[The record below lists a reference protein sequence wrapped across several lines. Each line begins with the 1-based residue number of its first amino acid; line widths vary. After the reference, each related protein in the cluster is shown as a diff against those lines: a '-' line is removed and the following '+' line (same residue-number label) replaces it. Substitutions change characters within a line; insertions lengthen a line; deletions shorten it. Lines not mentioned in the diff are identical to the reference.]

1 MKLFSVLLATWG
13 TIAYTCRGDKNMAKK
28 KTLFECQACGF
39 QSPRWMGK
47 CTGCGEWESMVE
59 LSTEQIK
66 FLKETSTATSS
77 SSLGS
82 KAKPITQIG
91 EDNIT
96 RFSSGSRELDLVLGG
111 GIVPGSL
118 TLIGGSPGIGKSTL
132 LLKIA
137 GNLAMQSQKVLYV
150 SGEES
155 AGQIKMRANRLEANH
170 DQLYLLPE
178 INLQSVLAE
187 IANDSY
193 EFIVIDSIQTLYSDE
208 TPSAPGSVT
217 QVRTITFELMRIA
230 KSLHIPIFIIGHIT
244 KDGSIAG
251 PRVLEH
257 MVDTVLYFEGDTN
270 SELRLLRGFK
280 NRFGSAN
287 EVGIFEM
294 NKEGLNDAKSM
305 AGKFFNK
312 EKLQSGSALTV
323 IMEGSRPI
331 IIEVQALVSESY
343 GHPKRSSTGF
353 DNNRLTMLL
362 ALLEKKLDLPLGTY
376 DVFINIS
383 GGIKINEPSADLAI
397 IAAIL
402 SSYRDRELST
412 ETLFIGEVS
421 LTGEIREVRGL
432 TQRLKE
438 IQTQGFT
445 KAVIPNKPIEETEI
459 KCFIADEVSKVVEWM

>member
-1 MKLFSVLLATWG
+1 M
-13 TIAYTCRGDKNMAKK
+13 
-28 KTLFECQACGF
+28 
-39 QSPRWMGK
+39 
-47 CTGCGEWESMVE
+47 
-59 LSTEQIK
+59 EQ
-66 FLKETSTATSS
+66 TR
-77 SSLGS
+77 
-82 KAKPITQIG
+82 AKPITQIE
-91 EDNIT
+91 ED
-96 RFSSGSRELDLVLGG
+96 RLVRLSSGSKELDLVLGG

-137 GNLAMQSQKVLYV
+137 GNLAQRSQRVLYV

-155 AGQIKMRANRLEANH
+155 AGQIKMRANRLGANH
-170 DQLYLLPE
+170 DELYLLPE
-178 INLQSVLAE
+178 INLQSVISE
-187 IANDSY
+187 IKRQSY
-193 EFIVIDSIQTLYSDE
+193 QLIVIDSIQTLYSEE

-217 QVRTITFELMRIA
+217 QVRSITFELMRIA
-230 KSLHIPIFIIGHIT
+230 KSQLIPIFIIGHIT

-280 NRFGSAN
+280 NRFGSTN

-294 NKEGLNDAKSM
+294 NKEGLIDAKSM

-362 ALLEKKLDLPLGTY
+362 ALLEKKLDLPLASY

-383 GGIKINEPSADLAI
+383 GGIKISEPSADLAI

-402 SSYRDRELST
+402 SSYRNRKLST
-412 ETLFIGEVS
+412 ETLFLGEVS
-421 LTGEIREVRGL
+421 LTGEIRDVSSL
-432 TQRLKE
+432 SQRLKE

-445 KAVIPNKPIEETEI
+445 KAVIPNAPIEETPI

>member
-1 MKLFSVLLATWG
+1 
-13 TIAYTCRGDKNMAKK
+13 MAKK

-47 CTGCGEWESMVE
+47 CTSCGEWESMIE
-59 LSTEQIK
+59 LTTEQIK
-66 FLKETSTATSS
+66 FLKETASASRSIKNKALPITDIQEDNVTRSTS
-77 SSLGS
+77 GS
-82 KAKPITQIG
+82 K
-91 EDNIT
+91 
-96 RFSSGSRELDLVLGG
+96 ELDLVLGG
-111 GIVPGSL
+111 GVVPGSL

-137 GNLAMQSQKVLYV
+137 GNLSNQGTKVLYV

-155 AGQIKMRANRLEANH
+155 AGQIKLRANRLGANH
-170 DQLYLLPE
+170 NNLYLLSE
-178 INLQSVLAE
+178 INLGSVLSE
-187 IANDSY
+187 INNENY
-193 EFIVIDSIQTLYSDE
+193 GFIVIDSIQTLYSEE
-208 TPSAPGSVT
+208 TTSAPGSVT

-257 MVDTVLYFEGDTN
+257 MVDTVLYFEGDSN

-280 NRFGSAN
+280 NRFGSTN

-294 NKEGLNDAKSM
+294 NREGLSDAKSM
-305 AGKFFNK
+305 AGRFFNK

-331 IIEVQALVSESY
+331 IVEIQALVSEAY

-353 DNNRLTMLL
+353 DNNRLGMLL

-383 GGIKINEPSADLAI
+383 GGIKVQEPSADLAI

-402 SSYRDRELST
+402 SSYRERELSA
-412 ETLFIGEVS
+412 ETLFLGEVS
-421 LTGEIREVRGL
+421 LTGEIREIPGL
-432 TQRLKE
+432 SNRLKE
-438 IQTQGFT
+438 IETQGFT
-445 KAVIPNKPIEETEI
+445 KAVIPNKPLEKTNV
-459 KCFIADEVSKVVEWM
+459 KCFIANEVSKVVEWM

>member
-1 MKLFSVLLATWG
+1 
-13 TIAYTCRGDKNMAKK
+13 MAKK

-47 CTGCGEWESMVE
+47 CTSCGEWESMQE
-59 LSTEQIK
+59 LNEEQIK
-66 FLKETSTATSS
+66 FLKQTKESTSLSTRSQAT
-77 SSLGS
+77 
-82 KAKPITQIG
+82 PITEIE

-96 RFSSGSRELDLVLGG
+96 RFSSGSKELDLVLGG

-118 TLIGGSPGIGKSTL
+118 TLIGGSPGVGKSTL

-137 GNLAMQSQKVLYV
+137 GNLARTKQKVLYV

-155 AGQIKMRANRLEANH
+155 AGQIKLRANRLQAN
-170 DQLYLLPE
+170 DKNLYLLPE
-178 INLQSVLAE
+178 INLDGVIGE
-187 IANDSY
+187 IKNQPY
-193 EFIVIDSIQTLYSDE
+193 ELIIIDSIQTLYSE
-208 TPSAPGSVT
+208 ATPSAPGSVT

-270 SELRLLRGFK
+270 SDLRLLRGFK
-280 NRFGSAN
+280 NRFGATN

-312 EKLQSGSALTV
+312 QKLQSGSALTV

-331 IIEVQALVSESY
+331 IIEVQALVAEAY
-343 GHPKRSSTGF
+343 GNPKRSSTGF
-353 DNNRLTMLL
+353 DNNRLGMLL

-383 GGIKINEPSADLAI
+383 GGIKINEPSADLAV
-397 IAAIL
+397 IASIL
-402 SSYRDRELST
+402 SSYRDRALSADA
-412 ETLFIGEVS
+412 LFLGEVS
-421 LTGEIREVRGL
+421 LTGEIREIANL
-432 TQRLKE
+432 SQRLKE
-438 IQTQGFT
+438 IETQGFQ
-445 KAVIPNKPIEETEI
+445 KAIIPNKPLEDTSI
-459 KCFIADEVSKVVEWM
+459 KCFIANEVSKVVEWM

>member
-1 MKLFSVLLATWG
+1 
-13 TIAYTCRGDKNMAKK
+13 MAKK

-47 CTGCGEWESMVE
+47 CTSCGAWETMVE
-59 LSTEQIK
+59 LTAEQIR
-66 FLKETSTATSS
+66 FVKEKSS
-77 SSLGS
+77 HTTPHSSA
-82 KAKPITQIG
+82 KAKPITEID
-91 EDNIT
+91 EENIV
-96 RFSSGSRELDLVLGG
+96 RFASGSRELDLVLGG

-137 GNLAMQSQKVLYV
+137 GNLAQTGKTVLYV

-155 AGQIKMRANRLEANH
+155 AGQIKMRANRLNANH
-170 DQLYLLPE
+170 TALYLLPE
-178 INLQSVLAE
+178 INLQEVLSE
-187 IANDSY
+187 IIEGSY
-193 EFIVIDSIQTLYSDE
+193 QFVVIDSIQTLYSDE

-230 KSLHIPIFIIGHIT
+230 KSMQIPIFIIGHIT

-257 MVDTVLYFEGDTN
+257 MVDTVLYFEGDSN

-280 NRFGSAN
+280 NRFGSTN

-294 NKEGLNDAKSM
+294 NREGLNDAKSM
-305 AGKFFNK
+305 AGRFFNK
-312 EKLQSGSALTV
+312 ERLQSGSALTV

-343 GHPKRSSTGF
+343 GQARRSSTGF
-353 DNNRLTMLL
+353 DNSRLMMLL
-362 ALLEKKLDLPLGTY
+362 ALLEKKLDLPLGSY

-383 GGIKINEPSADLAI
+383 GGIKISEPSADLAI

-421 LTGEIREVRGL
+421 LTGEIREVSGL

-445 KAVIPNKPIEETEI
+445 RAVIPNKPIEETRI
-459 KCFIADEVSKVVEWM
+459 KCFIADEVSRIVEWM

>member
-1 MKLFSVLLATWG
+1 
-13 TIAYTCRGDKNMAKK
+13 MAKK

-47 CTGCGEWESMVE
+47 CTSCNEWETMIE
-59 LSTEQIK
+59 LTADQIK
-66 FLKETSTATSS
+66 FLKETSSS
-77 SSLGS
+77 SSSASALR
-82 KAKPITQIG
+82 KALPITEVN

-96 RFSSGSRELDLVLGG
+96 RFPSGSKELDLVLGG

-137 GNLAMQSQKVLYV
+137 GNLAKTEKKVLYV

-155 AGQIKMRANRLEANH
+155 AGQIKLRANRLDANH
-170 DQLYLLPE
+170 EKLYLLSE
-178 INLQSVLAE
+178 INLGSVMNE
-187 IANDSY
+187 IASEDY
-193 EFIVIDSIQTLYSDE
+193 KFIVIDSIQTLYSEE

-230 KSLHIPIFIIGHIT
+230 KSKHIPIFIIGHIT

-280 NRFGSAN
+280 NRFGSTN

-312 EKLQSGSALTV
+312 DKLQSGSALTV

-331 IIEVQALVSESY
+331 IIEVQALVSEAY
-343 GHPKRSSTGF
+343 GHAKRSSTGF
-353 DNNRLTMLL
+353 DNNRLGMLL

-402 SSYRDRELST
+402 SSYRNRELSS
-412 ETLFIGEVS
+412 ETLFMGEVS
-421 LTGEIREVRGL
+421 LTGEIREVSGL

-438 IQTQGFT
+438 TETQGFT
-445 KAVIPNKPIEETEI
+445 KAVIPNKPMENTNI
-459 KCFIADEVSKVVEWM
+459 KCFVADEVSKVVEWM

>member
-1 MKLFSVLLATWG
+1 
-13 TIAYTCRGDKNMAKK
+13 MAKK

-47 CTGCGEWESMVE
+47 CTSCNEWETMVE
-59 LSTEQIK
+59 LTTDQIK
-66 FLKETSTATSS
+66 FLKETSSS
-77 SSLGS
+77 SSSAAALR
-82 KAKPITQIG
+82 KAMPITEVN

-96 RFSSGSRELDLVLGG
+96 RFASGSKELDLVLGG
-111 GIVPGSL
+111 GVVPGSL

-137 GNLAMQSQKVLYV
+137 GNLAKKEQKVLYV

-155 AGQIKMRANRLEANH
+155 AGQIKLRANRLDANH
-170 DQLYLLPE
+170 NNLYLLSE
-178 INLQSVLAE
+178 INLSAVVNE
-187 IANDSY
+187 IANEAY
-193 EFIVIDSIQTLYSDE
+193 EFIVIDSIQTLYSEE

-230 KSLHIPIFIIGHIT
+230 KSQHIPIFIIGHIT

-280 NRFGSAN
+280 NRFGSTN

-305 AGKFFNK
+305 AGRFFNK

-343 GHPKRSSTGF
+343 GHAKRSSTGF
-353 DNNRLTMLL
+353 DNNRLGMLL

-383 GGIKINEPSADLAI
+383 GGIKVNEPSADLAI

-402 SSYRDRELST
+402 SSYRDRELSS
-412 ETLFIGEVS
+412 ETLFLGEVS
-421 LTGEIREVRGL
+421 LTGEIREVSGL

-438 IQTQGFT
+438 IETQGFK
-445 KAVIPNKPIEETEI
+445 KAVIPNKPMEKTNI

>member
-1 MKLFSVLLATWG
+1 
-13 TIAYTCRGDKNMAKK
+13 MAKK
-28 KTLFECQACGF
+28 KTIFECQACGF

-47 CTGCGEWESMVE
+47 CTSCNQWETMVE
-59 LSTEQIK
+59 LTSDQIK
-66 FLKETSTATSS
+66 FLEETSKHHSIS
-77 SSLGS
+77 GLS
-82 KAKPITQIG
+82 KAKSITEIE
-91 EDNIT
+91 EDNT
-96 RFSSGSRELDLVLGG
+96 VRFSSGSKELDVVLGG

-118 TLIGGSPGIGKSTL
+118 TLIGGSPGVGKSTL

-137 GNLAMQSQKVLYV
+137 GNIAKRGEKVLYV

-155 AGQIKMRANRLEANH
+155 AGQIKLRANRLEANH
-170 DQLYLLPE
+170 ENLFLLPE
-178 INLQSVLAE
+178 INLNHILHE
-187 IANDSY
+187 IGNQDY
-193 EFIVIDSIQTLYSDE
+193 DLIVIDSIQTLYTDDN
-208 TPSAPGSVT
+208 PSAPGSVT
-217 QVRTITFELMRIA
+217 QVRTITFELMRVA

-270 SELRLLRGFK
+270 SDLRLLRGFK
-280 NRFGSAN
+280 NRFGATN

-294 NKEGLNDAKSM
+294 NKSGLNDAKSVG
-305 AGKFFNK
+305 GKFFNK

-331 IIEVQALVSESY
+331 IVEIQALVAEAY

-353 DNNRLTMLL
+353 DNNRLGMLL

-376 DVFINIS
+376 DVFVNIA

-402 SSYRDRELST
+402 SSYRDRKLSS
-412 ETLFIGEVS
+412 ETLFLGEVS
-421 LTGEIREVRGL
+421 LTGEIREISNL
-432 TQRLKE
+432 ALRLKE
-438 IQTQGFT
+438 METQGFT
-445 KAVIPNKPIEETEI
+445 KAVIPMKPLEETAI

>member
-1 MKLFSVLLATWG
+1 
-13 TIAYTCRGDKNMAKK
+13 
-28 KTLFECQACGF
+28 
-39 QSPRWMGK
+39 
-47 CTGCGEWESMVE
+47 MVE
-59 LSTEQIK
+59 LTTDQIK
-66 FLKETSTATSS
+66 FLKETASAAQTSIHPKAT
-77 SSLGS
+77 
-82 KAKPITQIG
+82 PITEVN

-96 RFSSGSRELDLVLGG
+96 RFPSGSKELDLVLGG

-137 GNLAMQSQKVLYV
+137 GNLAHQNRQVLYV

-155 AGQIKMRANRLEANH
+155 AGQIKLRANRLQANH
-170 DQLYLLPE
+170 DNLYLLSEISLNAVIAE
-178 INLQSVLAE
+178 INNRDYA
-187 IANDSY
+187 
-193 EFIVIDSIQTLYSDE
+193 FIVIDSIQTLYAEE

-257 MVDTVLYFEGDTN
+257 MVDTVLYFEGDSN

-280 NRFGSAN
+280 NRFGSTN

-305 AGKFFNK
+305 AGRFFNK

-353 DNNRLTMLL
+353 DNNRLGMLL

-402 SSYRDRELST
+402 SSYRERELSA
-412 ETLFIGEVS
+412 ETLFLGEVS
-421 LTGEIREVRGL
+421 LTGEVREISGL

-438 IQTQGFT
+438 IETQGFK
-445 KAVIPNKPIEETEI
+445 KAVIPNKPLESTKI
-459 KCFIADEVSKVVEWM
+459 KCFIANEVSKVVEWM

>member
-1 MKLFSVLLATWG
+1 
-13 TIAYTCRGDKNMAKK
+13 MAKQ

-39 QSPRWMGK
+39 QSPRWLGK
-47 CTGCGEWESMVE
+47 CTGCNQWDTMME

-66 FLKETSTATSS
+66 FVEETKRVHSF
-77 SSLGS
+77 GS
-82 KAKPITQIG
+82 PTKAMSITEITQ
-91 EDNIT
+91 ENIE
-96 RFSSGSRELDLVLGG
+96 RFSSGSKELDLVLGG

-137 GNLAMQSQKVLYV
+137 GNLAKTNMNVLYV

-155 AGQIKMRANRLEANH
+155 TGQIKLRANRLDANEKA
-170 DQLYLLPE
+170 LFLLAE
-178 INLQSVLAE
+178 INLQNILQE
-187 IANDSY
+187 INSKKY
-193 EFIVIDSIQTLYSDE
+193 GFIIIDSIQTLYSDE

-217 QVRTITFELMRIA
+217 QVRTITFELMRMA
-230 KSLHIPIFIIGHIT
+230 KSLEIPIFIIGHIT

-280 NRFGSAN
+280 NRFGSTN

-294 NKEGLNDAKSM
+294 SKNGLLDAKTM
-305 AGKFFNK
+305 AGRFFNK
-312 EKLQSGSALTV
+312 EKLSSGSALTV

-331 IIEVQALVSESY
+331 IIEIQALVSEAY

-353 DNNRLTMLL
+353 DNNRLNMLL

-376 DVFINIS
+376 DVFVNIS

-402 SSYRDRELST
+402 SSYRNRELSS
-412 ETLFIGEVS
+412 ETIFLGEVS
-421 LTGEIREVRGL
+421 LTGEIREIPALG
-432 TQRLKE
+432 QRLKE
-438 IQTQGFT
+438 IATQGFS
-445 KAVIPNKPIEETEI
+445 KAVIPNKPLEKTSI
-459 KCFIADEVSKVVEWM
+459 KCYIANEVAKVVEWM

>member
-1 MKLFSVLLATWG
+1 
-13 TIAYTCRGDKNMAKK
+13 MAKK

-47 CTGCGEWESMVE
+47 CTSCNEWETMVE
-59 LSTEQIK
+59 LTADQIK
-66 FLKETSTATSS
+66 FLKETSGSS
-77 SSLGS
+77 TNALR
-82 KAKPITQIG
+82 KAMPITQVN
-91 EDNIT
+91 EDNII
-96 RFSSGSRELDLVLGG
+96 RFPSGSKELDLVLGG
-111 GIVPGSL
+111 GVVPGSL

-137 GNLAMQSQKVLYV
+137 GNLAKTRKKVLYV

-155 AGQIKMRANRLEANH
+155 AGQIKLRANRLDANH
-170 DQLYLLPE
+170 DNLFLLSE
-178 INLQSVLAE
+178 INLTSVLNE
-187 IANDSY
+187 IANANY

-230 KSLHIPIFIIGHIT
+230 KSMHIPIFIIGHIT

-257 MVDTVLYFEGDTN
+257 MVDTVLYFEGDSN

-280 NRFGSAN
+280 NRFGSTN

-305 AGKFFNK
+305 AGRFFNK

-331 IIEVQALVSESY
+331 IIEVQALVSEAY
-343 GHPKRSSTGF
+343 GHAKRSSTGF
-353 DNNRLTMLL
+353 DNNRLNMLL

-383 GGIKINEPSADLAI
+383 GGIKVNEPSADLAI

-402 SSYRDRELST
+402 SSYRNRELSS
-412 ETLFIGEVS
+412 ETLFLGEVS
-421 LTGEIREVRGL
+421 LTGEIREVSGL

-438 IQTQGFT
+438 IETQGFT
-445 KAVIPNKPIEETEI
+445 KAVIPNRAMEATNI
-459 KCFIADEVSKVVEWM
+459 KCFVADEVSKVVEWM

>member
-1 MKLFSVLLATWG
+1 
-13 TIAYTCRGDKNMAKK
+13 
-28 KTLFECQACGF
+28 
-39 QSPRWMGK
+39 MGK
-47 CTGCGEWESMVE
+47 CTACGAWETMVE
-59 LSTEQIK
+59 LTGEQIK
-66 FLKETSTATSS
+66 FLKESSVSS
-77 SSLGS
+77 SASSAGS
-82 KAKPITQIG
+82 KAKPITEIS

-137 GNLAMQSQKVLYV
+137 GNLAKQSQKVLYV

-155 AGQIKMRANRLEANH
+155 AGQIKMRANRLESNH
-170 DQLYLLPE
+170 EKLYLLPE
-178 INLQSVLAE
+178 INLQTVLNE
-187 IANDSY
+187 IANESY
-193 EFIVIDSIQTLYSDE
+193 QFIVIDSIQTLYSDE

-217 QVRTITFELMRIA
+217 QVRTITFELMRVA
-230 KSLHIPIFIIGHIT
+230 KSLQIPIFIIGHIT

-257 MVDTVLYFEGDTN
+257 MVDTVLYFEGDSN

-280 NRFGSAN
+280 NRFGSTN

-343 GHPKRSSTGF
+343 GNPRRSSTGF

-421 LTGEIREVRGL
+421 LTGEIREVSGL

-445 KAVIPNKPIEETEI
+445 KAVIPNKPIEETKI
-459 KCFIADEVSKVVEWM
+459 KYFIADEVSKIVEWM

>member
-1 MKLFSVLLATWG
+1 
-13 TIAYTCRGDKNMAKK
+13 MAKK

-47 CTGCGEWESMVE
+47 CTSCGEWESMVE
-59 LSTEQIK
+59 LTADQIK
-66 FLKETSTATSS
+66 FLKETAASSSTAT
-77 SSLGS
+77 
-82 KAKPITQIG
+82 KAKATPITEVN

-96 RFSSGSRELDLVLGG
+96 RFASGSRELDLVLGG

-137 GNLAMQSQKVLYV
+137 GNLTQQNKPVLYV

-155 AGQIKMRANRLEANH
+155 AGQIKLRANRLGANH
-170 DQLYLLPE
+170 DKLYLLSE
-178 INLQSVLAE
+178 INLTSVIAE
-187 IANDSY
+187 INNRNYD
-193 EFIVIDSIQTLYSDE
+193 FIVIDSIQTLYSDE

-257 MVDTVLYFEGDTN
+257 MVDTVLYFEGDSN

-280 NRFGSAN
+280 NRFGSTN

-294 NKEGLNDAKSM
+294 NKEGLSDAKSM
-305 AGKFFNK
+305 AGRFFNK
-312 EKLQSGSALTV
+312 EKLQSGSALTI

-331 IIEVQALVSESY
+331 IIEVQALVSEAY

-353 DNNRLTMLL
+353 DNNRLNMLL

-383 GGIKINEPSADLAI
+383 GGIKITEPAADLAI

-402 SSYRDRELST
+402 SSYRDRELSS
-412 ETLFIGEVS
+412 ETLFLGEVS
-421 LTGEIREVRGL
+421 LTGEIREISGL

-438 IQTQGFT
+438 METQGFK
-445 KAVIPNKPIEETEI
+445 KAVIPNKPLENTHI

>member
-1 MKLFSVLLATWG
+1 
-13 TIAYTCRGDKNMAKK
+13 MAKK

-47 CTGCGEWESMVE
+47 CTGCGEWDTMSE
-59 LSTEQIK
+59 LSNEQIK
-66 FLKETSTATSS
+66 FLKDTASVNPQHSST
-77 SSLGS
+77 
-82 KAKPITQIG
+82 KAIPITEVG

-137 GNLAMQSQKVLYV
+137 GNLARDSRKVLYV

-170 DQLYLLPE
+170 NHLYLLSE

-187 IANDSY
+187 ISKEPY
-193 EFIVIDSIQTLYSDE
+193 QFIVIDSIQTLYSDE

-217 QVRTITFELMRIA
+217 QVRTITFELMRVA
-230 KSLHIPIFIIGHIT
+230 KSQLIPIFIIGHIT

-280 NRFGSAN
+280 NRFGSTN

-312 EKLQSGSALTV
+312 DKLQSGSALAV

-376 DVFINIS
+376 DVFINVS

-421 LTGEIREVRGL
+421 LTGEIREVSGL

-445 KAVIPNKPIEETEI
+445 KAIIPNKPIEETSI
-459 KCFIADEVSKVVEWM
+459 KCFVADEVSKVVEWM

>member
-1 MKLFSVLLATWG
+1 
-13 TIAYTCRGDKNMAKK
+13 MAKK

-39 QSPRWMGK
+39 QTPRWMGK
-47 CTGCGEWESMVE
+47 CPSCNEWESLIE

-66 FLKETSTATSS
+66 FLKETSSVASS
-77 SSLGS
+77 PSQS
-82 KAKPITQIG
+82 KATPITQIN

-96 RFSSGSRELDLVLGG
+96 RFASGSKELDLVLGG
-111 GIVPGSL
+111 GVVPGSL

-137 GNLAMQSQKVLYV
+137 GNLAQRDKTVLYV

-155 AGQIKMRANRLEANH
+155 AGQIKLRANRL
-170 DQLYLLPE
+170 
-178 INLQSVLAE
+178 
-187 IANDSY
+187 
-193 EFIVIDSIQTLYSDE
+193 FIVIDSIQTLYSDE

-280 NRFGSAN
+280 NRFGSTN

-294 NKEGLNDAKSM
+294 NAAGLNDAKSM
-305 AGKFFNK
+305 AGRFFDK

-343 GHPKRSSTGF
+343 GHAKRSSTGF
-353 DNNRLTMLL
+353 DNNRLNMLL

-383 GGIKINEPSADLAI
+383 GGIKINEPAADLAI

-402 SSYRDRELST
+402 SSYRDRELSA
-412 ETLFIGEVS
+412 ETLFLGEVS
-421 LTGEIREVRGL
+421 LTGEIREVSGL

-438 IQTQGFT
+438 IETQGFK
-445 KAVIPNKPIEETEI
+445 KAIVPAKPLEKSTI
-459 KCFIADEVSKVVEWM
+459 KCFVADEVSKVVEWIFI

>member
-1 MKLFSVLLATWG
+1 
-13 TIAYTCRGDKNMAKK
+13 
-28 KTLFECQACGF
+28 
-39 QSPRWMGK
+39 MGK
-47 CTGCGEWESMVE
+47 CTGCGEWETMVE

-66 FLKETSTATSS
+66 FLKETATASS
-77 SSLGS
+77 ARPAS

-91 EDNIT
+91 EDNII

-137 GNLAMQSQKVLYV
+137 GNLAQRSQKVLYV

-155 AGQIKMRANRLEANH
+155 AGQIKMRANRLNANH

-178 INLQSVLAE
+178 INLQSVLTE
-187 IANDSY
+187 IINESY
-193 EFIVIDSIQTLYSDE
+193 KFIVIDSIQTLYSDT

-280 NRFGSAN
+280 NRFGSTN

-305 AGKFFNK
+305 AGKFFDK

-331 IIEVQALVSESY
+331 IVEVQALVSESY

-383 GGIKINEPSADLAI
+383 GGIKVNEPSADLAI

-421 LTGEIREVRGL
+421 LTGEIREVSGL

-445 KAVIPNKPIEETEI
+445 KAVIPNKPIETTKI
-459 KCFIADEVSKVVEWM
+459 KCFIADEVSKVMEWM

>member
-1 MKLFSVLLATWG
+1 
-13 TIAYTCRGDKNMAKK
+13 MAKK

-47 CTGCGEWESMVE
+47 CTSCNEWETMVE
-59 LSTEQIK
+59 LTNEQIK
-66 FLKETSTATSS
+66 FLKETSSS
-77 SSLGS
+77 SMTASSLR
-82 KAKPITQIG
+82 KAMPITQVN

-96 RFSSGSRELDLVLGG
+96 RFLSGSKELDLVLGG
-111 GIVPGSL
+111 GVVPGSL

-137 GNLAMQSQKVLYV
+137 GNLAKNDKKVLYV

-155 AGQIKMRANRLEANH
+155 AGQIKLRANRLDANH
-170 DQLYLLPE
+170 DNLYLLSE
-178 INLQSVLAE
+178 INLSTVQNE
-187 IANDSY
+187 IINDDY
-193 EFIVIDSIQTLYSDE
+193 GFIVIDSIQTLYSED

-230 KSLHIPIFIIGHIT
+230 KSRHIPIFIIGHIT

-257 MVDTVLYFEGDTN
+257 MVDIVLYFEGDTN

-280 NRFGSAN
+280 NRFGSTN

-331 IIEVQALVSESY
+331 IIEVQALVSEAY
-343 GHPKRSSTGF
+343 GHAKRSSTGF
-353 DNNRLTMLL
+353 DNNRLGMLL

-402 SSYRDRELST
+402 SSYRDRELSS
-412 ETLFIGEVS
+412 ETLFLGEVS
-421 LTGEIREVRGL
+421 LTGEIREVSGL

-438 IQTQGFT
+438 IETQGFT
-445 KAVIPNKPIEETEI
+445 KAVIPNKPMKKTNI
-459 KCFIADEVSKVVEWM
+459 KCFVADEVSKVVEWM

>member
-1 MKLFSVLLATWG
+1 
-13 TIAYTCRGDKNMAKK
+13 MAKK

-39 QSPRWMGK
+39 QTPRWMGK
-47 CTGCGEWESMVE
+47 CPSCNEWESLVE
-59 LSTEQIK
+59 LNTEQIK
-66 FLKETSTATSS
+66 YLKETSALSAV
-77 SSLGS
+77 GKKS
-82 KAKPITQIG
+82 KAQPITAID

-96 RFSSGSRELDLVLGG
+96 RFPSGSKELDLVLGG

-118 TLIGGSPGIGKSTL
+118 TLIGGSPGVGKSTL

-137 GNLAMQSQKVLYV
+137 GNLAKSDKDVLYV

-155 AGQIKMRANRLEANH
+155 AGQIKLRANRLDANH
-170 DQLYLLPE
+170 DRLYLLSE
-178 INLQSVLAE
+178 INLSAVTDE
-187 IANDSY
+187 IRNKLYD
-193 EFIVIDSIQTLYSDE
+193 FIVIDSIQTLYSDD

-230 KSLHIPIFIIGHIT
+230 KSMHIPIFIIGHIT

-257 MVDTVLYFEGDTN
+257 MVDTVLYFEGDVNT
-270 SELRLLRGFK
+270 ELRLLRGFK
-280 NRFGSAN
+280 NRFGATN

-294 NKEGLNDAKSM
+294 NKSGLNDAKSM
-305 AGKFFNK
+305 AGKFFDK

-343 GHPKRSSTGF
+343 GHAKRSSTGF
-353 DNNRLTMLL
+353 DNNRLNMLL

-376 DVFINIS
+376 DVYVNIS

-402 SSYRDRELST
+402 SSYRDRELSP
-412 ETLFIGEVS
+412 ETLFLGEVS
-421 LTGEIREVRGL
+421 LTGEIREVSSL
-432 TQRLKE
+432 ANRLKE
-438 IQTQGFT
+438 MHAQGFK
-445 KAVIPNKPIEETEI
+445 KAVVPAKPLEESGI
-459 KCFIADEVSKVVEWM
+459 KCFVADEVAKLVEWVFV